1 MTAYVV
7 LANLGSAQLFETR
20 VMGIVFDKALA
31 ENCKIDSEKGLAHYG
46 GGVTVSI
53 HDYELNE
60 SFAKQIAS
68 ALS

>member
-1 MTAYVV
+1 
-7 LANLGSAQLFETR
+7 
-20 VMGIVFDKALA
+20 MGIVFDKALA